1 MSFGCFGRLPCKTD
15 AQCWVSNFCD
25 AELRWVL
32 SCSIT
37 KFLKLLKF
45 PMADVTLTVDGKKV
59 TAPAGTLLIEACK
72 TVGIEVPSFCYYP
85 NLSLQGAC
93 RMCLVK
99 IEKMPK
105 LQTACTTVVSE
116 GMIVTS
122 ESDEIKQARK
132 GMLEL
137 LLGNHPLDCPVCDAG
152 GECELQDMT
161 FSYGA
166 AESKFME
173 AKNHKEEQQW
183 SPIVFFD
190 RPRCILCYR
199 CVRVCGEGMDVWAL
213 GVQNRAVS
221 SVIAPNKED
230 HLECEECGM
239 CIDICP
245 VGALTSGAYRY
256 KTRPWEMKHVG
267 TICTHCGDGCK
278 TTLGVR
284 RADTGMEIVRGDN
297 RDKSGTNG
305 DFLCIKGRYGFDFA
319 NHEERLN
326 RPLIRRQGKLMPAT
340 WEEAFAL
347 IGEKFAGVRDHDGGG
362 AIGVVGSTRTTNEE
376 SYLLSKFAR
385 VVLRTNN
392 IDHHRTADFP
402 ALAAAVRGKADRT
415 ASMAEVF
422 TAPAILLIGN
432 DPTEQHPL
440 LAWQIRNNVR
450 LHRARLHVIHSRPIK
465 LRRQATTFAQIPAG
479 AEGRVAAFLAGGDS
493 AAEALVDASSPLSL
507 SQDGWIELRD
517 KLRGEQNLVIVFGS
531 ELRGE
536 DLASLMKFGA
546 AIPGTKFVCLADY
559 ANSRGAADMGLYPDL
574 LPGYHPTAGSSE
586 FHAEWGEIPRAPGLD
601 LAAMVEAGKDGR
613 LKALYVVGSNPVGR
627 SNIDPFAFS
636 KSFVVVQDMF
646 LTETAVMADVV
657 LPAANAYEKSGTFTN
672 TCGDLQLVKKAG
684 EVTGTKTDFEMVVR
698 IADAMGFEVRKLVP
712 FGGGTYADMGQSRGA
727 QSGEADRHA
736 VWLEARGLEPKL
748 SPFEP
753 TAILDEIQRLVPGY
767 DVSRMTLLAGNSQH
781 TSLEQAGPG
790 VAHRAESIAPANDNL
805 FTSGTLGRYSRA
817 LQSVIE
823 SHEVKTEVAA
833 D

>member
-1 MSFGCFGRLPCKTD
+1 
-15 AQCWVSNFCD
+15 
-25 AELRWVL
+25 
-32 SCSIT
+32 
-37 KFLKLLKF
+37 
-45 PMADVTLTVDGKKV
+45 MADKPQPVTFTVDGKKV

-105 LQTACTTVVSE
+105 LQTACTTVISE

-122 ESDEIKQARK
+122 DSEEIKQARK
-132 GMLEL
+132 SMLEL

-173 AKNHKEEQQW
+173 AKNHKDEQQW
-183 SPIVFFD
+183 SSVVFFD

-213 GVQNRAVS
+213 GVQNRGVS
-221 SVIAPNKED
+221 SIIAPNKED

-305 DFLCIKGRYGFDFA
+305 DFLCIKGRYAFDFA
-319 NHEERLN
+319 NHEERLT
-326 RPLIRRQGKLMPAT
+326 RPLIRQNGKLSPAT

-347 IGEKFAGVRDHDGGG
+347 IGKTFAEVRDIEGGQ

-376 SYLLSKFAR
+376 AYLLSKFAR
-385 VVLRTNN
+385 VVLKTNN
-392 IDHHRTADFP
+392 VDHHRTADFP
-402 ALAAAVRGKADRT
+402 ALAVAQRGKADAT
-415 ASMAEVF
+415 ASMADVF

-450 LHRARLHVIHSRPIK
+450 LHRARFYAINARPIK
-465 LRRQATTFAQIPAG
+465 LRRQAASFLRIPVG
-479 AEGRVAAFLAGGDS
+479 AEGQVAAFLAGND
-493 AAEALVDASSPLSL
+493 AAAGALVGSSSKEA
-507 SQDGWIELRD
+507 WIDLRE
-517 KLRGEQNLVIVFGS
+517 KLRGEQNLVIVFSS
-531 ELRGE
+531 EVRGE
-536 DLASLMKFGA
+536 GLANLVKFGSG
-546 AIPGTKFVCLADY
+546 IPGAKFVCLADY

-574 LPGYHPTAGSSE
+574 LPGYHPVAGSSQ
-586 FHAEWGEIPRAPGLD
+586 FHDEWGGVPQISGLD
-601 LAAMVEAGKDGR
+601 LGGMVEAGRAGR

-627 SNIDPFAFS
+627 LNIDPFAFS
-636 KSFVVVQDMF
+636 KCFVVVQDMF

-684 EVTGTKTDFEMVVR
+684 EVTGTKSDFEMIVR
-698 IADAMGFEVRKLVP
+698 IADAMGFDVRKLVP
-712 FGGGTYADMGQSRGA
+712 FGGAIRADMGQSRGA

-736 VWLEARGLEPKL
+736 VWLEAHGLEPKM
-748 SPFEP
+748 SPFDP
-753 TAILDEIQRLVPGY
+753 MAILDEIQRLVPGY
-767 DVSRMTLLAGNSQH
+767 DVSRMNLLAGNSEH
-781 TSLEQAGPG
+781 TSLTDAGTS
-790 VAHRAESIAPANDNL
+790 VAHKPQSISPANDNL
-805 FTSGTLGRYSRA
+805 FSSGTLGRYSRA
-817 LQSVIE
+817 LKSVIE
-823 SHEVKTEVAA
+823 SRETKAAEVAA